1 MMRHNQSPIIGI
13 FLTYTSLCIK
23 LGKTLN
29 IKVSVRASSRIP
41 MLKPSKFPLK
51 KCLPLQIRSSINKI
65 FEDQA
70 EGVIC
75 YTDENGEIVCE
86 GYDEGPRL
94 HQNHLEK
101 GNHHRESEILDLLL
115 KQNWINRGKG
125 GGGRHAEKG
134 VLNVNG
140 FNSYY

>member
-1 MMRHNQSPIIGI
+1 MAFTCSSCSCS
-13 FLTYTSLCIK
+13 SLNFCLLK
-23 LGKTLN
+23 SGLS
-29 IKVSVRASSRIP
+29 VSVRPSSRIR

-51 KCLPLQIRSSINKI
+51 KCLPLQIRSSINNKI
-65 FEDQA
+65 FEDQS

-101 GNHHRESEILDLLL
+101 GNHHRSTRTTNLIM
-115 KQNWINRGKG
+115 
-125 GGGRHAEKG
+125 
-134 VLNVNG
+134 V
-140 FNSYY
+140 